1 MQENNYDT
9 LLVDVYNMYYRSF
22 KSSEEEKIK
31 VGKDTLEVNGI
42 IRFLDLMKHYKA
54 KYGTKGVQIYYL
66 FDNSKSS
73 VEKFRK
79 CLSEDYKKLRKKESE
94 SFYRGLDMLELI
106 LRYHNN
112 NCFIYRMKFCEADDY
127 VKNIVES
134 LSQENKVLMLS
145 TDSDWMRY
153 LNDNIHQYTTNNEI
167 MTKEKFFDKYKYEAT
182 YSNICLNK
190 VIYGDTTDGVK
201 ATIPTLPNIYF
212 LEIIKNYDNIAKF
225 IGDIKKKTDNLKFLD
240 DGWKNKILKEEETL
254 LLNWNL
260 VESAEISDTN
270 LKSHCYKCEY
280 KKSKLEII
288 YSSLHLLGKVDTERF
303 QRKKEKEI
311 DLFELFSNGEDMGR
325 VR

>member
-1 MQENNYDT
+1 M
-9 LLVDVYNMYYRSF
+9 
-22 KSSEEEKIK
+22 
-31 VGKDTLEVNGI
+31 
-42 IRFLDLMKHYKA
+42 
-54 KYGTKGVQIYYL
+54 
-66 FDNSKSS
+66 
-73 VEKFRK
+73 
-79 CLSEDYKKLRKKESE
+79 
-94 SFYRGLDMLELI
+94 
-106 LRYHNN
+106 
-112 NCFIYRMKFCEADDY
+112 
-127 VKNIVES
+127 
-134 LSQENKVLMLS
+134 
-145 TDSDWMRY
+145 
-153 LNDNIHQYTTNNEI
+153 
-167 MTKEKFFDKYKYEAT
+167 
-182 YSNICLNK
+182 
-190 VIYGDTTDGVK
+190 IYGDTTDGVK